1 MDNRALSL
9 LEILIASLILA
20 LVITGLLGIFIQ
32 GKSLSQHNRAR
43 IAAGE
48 LGKYFLE
55 PLQMQVREDN
65 WTANCLSNNS
75 ICDGVSE
82 TLNGITYNASFN
94 TDAVVNTTLRRVN
107 VTITWN
113 DTSF

>member
-1 MDNRALSL
+1 MNNRALSL

-20 LVITGLLGIFIQ
+20 FVITGLLGIFIQ

-65 WTANCLSNNS
+65 WTANCLGINA
-75 ICDGVSE
+75 CAGVSE
-82 TLNGITYNASFN
+82 TLNGITYNATYN
-94 TDAVVNTTLRRVN
+94 TDAVANTTLRRAN

-113 DTSF
+113 DTSS